1 MEKILT
7 IQAAVKP
14 DDATKAVSIL
24 AYNGA
29 VMVVGGWG
37 PVVIDLAGLQI
48 PQQVPL
54 LADHQNTIDAVA
66 GHGVAKIIEGSLR
79 IDGRLIVK
87 SEAGQKLI
95 ELARGGLELQA
106 SVGVQPEEYHVVQAG
121 KQILCNNKTI
131 EHDEPFTFIKKG
143 RLQEVSVV
151 VLGADSQTSVAVAA
165 KKIFSNSN
173 GVSMKPEITTL
184 RAAAA
189 EYTDLLPAAKIDET
203 ILASAE
209 AGESID
215 DFRKRLLAAV
225 KLEKMLAARPTS
237 PRVGFN
243 GGDGNASGHDV
254 LKATWLLKMGREGIA
269 EKQFATNKAVLDAA
283 MKNRRVHAMEL
294 LGVRENSDSAIRA
307 SFSTNETATVFTD
320 ALKMVAFERWNGLPQ
335 GWPLIAKKR
344 SVPNF
349 HEHNTPR
356 PYLKN
361 GQLETVPPTGEIKH
375 ATLGDENYSVRAAT
389 KARMFG
395 ITRTDI
401 INDQLGGLAEYV
413 ESLVYESYR
422 TLQDDLFN
430 AILNAGTFFS
440 TDNGNYAS
448 GATTALSIDS
458 LGAALRMMRMQ
469 TDPAGRPIDARPHAL
484 VGGPNLEADAR
495 QILASVE
502 LARTGD
508 NSPIANPWKDLNLKL
523 VVEPRIAVSGGSW
536 NPAWYLVGDPALVPA
551 LTASFLNGNERPTV
565 EQNAAPFEVLGEQWR
580 CYFDYGIDLAD
591 HRAIVKMAGA

>member
-1 MEKILT
+1 MENLIIT
-7 IQAAVKP
+7 AAVKP

-24 AYNGA
+24 AYNGS

-66 GHGVAKIIEGSLR
+66 GHGVAKIIEGTLR

-106 SVGVQPEEYHVVQAG
+106 SVGVQPEQYHVVQAG
-121 KQILCNNKTI
+121 KQIRCNGKTI
-131 EHDEPFTFIKKG
+131 EHNEPFTFIKKG
-143 RLQEVSVV
+143 RLFEVSITPI
-151 VLGADSQTSVAVAA
+151 GCDPQTRVAIAASVTP
-165 KKIFSNSN
+165 IGDN
-173 GVSMKPEITTL
+173 MKPEITTL

-209 AGESID
+209 AGESIE
-215 DFRKRLLAAV
+215 DFRKRMLSAV
-225 KLEKMLAARPTS
+225 KLEKVLASRPS
-237 PRVGFN
+237 APRVGFN
-243 GGDGNASGHDV
+243 GGDGNAPEHDV
-254 LKATWLLKMGREGIA
+254 LKATWLLKMGREHIA
-269 EKQFATNKAVLDAA
+269 EKQFAKNMSVLDAA

-307 SFSTNETATVFTD
+307 AFSTNETATVFTD
-320 ALKMVAFERWNGLPQ
+320 ALKLVAFERWNGLPQ
-335 GWPLIAKKR
+335 VWPLIAKKR

-349 HEHNTPR
+349 HTHNTPR

-361 GQLETVPPTGEIKH
+361 GQLEEVGPAGEIKH

-401 INDQLGGLAEYV
+401 INDQLGVLAEYV

-440 TDNGNYAS
+440 SDNGNYAS
-448 GATTALSIDS
+448 GATTALGIDS

-484 VGGPNLEADAR
+484 VVGPNLEATAR

-508 NSPIANPWKDLNLKL
+508 NSPIANPWRDLNLKL
-523 VVEPRIAVSGGSW
+523 ITEPRIAVSGGNW

-580 CYFDYGIDLAD
+580 CYFDYGVDLSD

>member
-54 LADHQNTIDAVA
+54 LADHQNSIDAVA
-66 GHGVAKIIEGSLR
+66 GHGVAKIIEGTLR
-79 IDGRLIVK
+79 IEGRLIVK

-121 KQILCNNKTI
+121 KQIRCNGKTI
-131 EHDEPFTFIKKG
+131 EHNEPFTFIKKG
-143 RLQEVSVV
+143 RLFEVSITPI
-151 VLGADSQTSVAVAA
+151 GCDPQTRVAIAASVTP
-165 KKIFSNSN
+165 IGDN
-173 GVSMKPEITTL
+173 MKPEITTL
-184 RAAAA
+184 RAAAN
-189 EYTDLLPAAKIDET
+189 EFKE
-203 ILASAE
+203 ILASDKLDQCVLASLE

-225 KLEKMLAARPTS
+225 KLEKMLAARPTP
-237 PRVGFN
+237 PRCGFGN
-243 GGDGNASGHDV
+243 GGGNAPEHDV
-254 LKATWLLKMGREGIA
+254 LKCSWLIKMGREHIA
-269 EKQFATNKAVLDAA
+269 EKVFGKNMAVLDAA

-335 GWPLIAKKR
+335 VWPLIAKKR

-401 INDQLGGLAEYV
+401 INDQLGSVAEYV

-484 VGGPNLEADAR
+484 VVGPNLEADAR